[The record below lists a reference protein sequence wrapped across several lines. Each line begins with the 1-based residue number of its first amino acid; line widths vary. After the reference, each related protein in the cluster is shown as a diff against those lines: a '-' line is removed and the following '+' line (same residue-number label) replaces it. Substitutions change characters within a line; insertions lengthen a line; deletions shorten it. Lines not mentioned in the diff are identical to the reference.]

1 MTTDHRSIELEI
13 LARLQTQISDSLGRL
28 YDASRSKDFIICNE
42 LGQAMTN
49 SDKLI
54 FVYRAIAKMCE
65 AGTPKTFSDQ
75 EKILL
80 DQLERSRTL
89 LESRGNVIPFDPP
102 QATVDSA
109 VRHLIDPYDGSEDQL

>member
-1 MTTDHRSIELEI
+1 MTTDPRSVELEI
-13 LARLQTQISDSLGRL
+13 IARLQTIISDSLGRL
-28 YDASRSKDFIICNE
+28 YDASRSKDYVICDE
-42 LGQAMTN
+42 LGQAMQG

-65 AGTPKTFSDQ
+65 AGTPMKFDEQ
-75 EKILL
+75 AAVLL
-80 DQLERSRTL
+80 DQLQRSKTL
-89 LESRGNVIPFDPP
+89 LEARRNVIPFDPP

>member
-65 AGTPKTFSDQ
+65 AGTPKKFSEQ
-75 EKILL
+75 EAALTDAL
-80 DQLERSRTL
+80 TRSIEAR
-89 LESRGNVIPFDPP
+89 RNVMPFDPP
-102 QATVDSA
+102 QAT
-109 VRHLIDPYDGSEDQL
+109 IDKQISYLGFIEGEEQL